1 MLFMNRQNV
10 YKSSSINTNMKR
22 GLLVVFLA
30 VFIIIISLN
39 FVSADGGYFPSPG
52 YWIQPGQQQAVIFH
66 EDNTETMIVTSDF
79 KGNAKNFAWIIPTP
93 TKPQVTKASEEV
105 FTNIQKLTQP
115 EYDYGYS
122 LGNVMMAATAER
134 LEYGG
139 VVVISQQQ
147 VDYYDVTTLLATNT
161 QDLVNWFNENNY
173 TYPEEYSYVLKSY
186 IDKGW
191 FFTAVKIS
199 AEALS
204 SVEVSQDLREGH
216 PTPLKLVFLSEKI
229 VFPLKISSVDFEQ
242 GFKISTNL
250 KLTQEAVNHLK
261 DVGYDDFSEK
271 TSAVNTFTQIISDVL
286 ENKAYNNS
294 AASKYPLIIPASTY
308 STLKNYAYCDIYC
321 VRSNL
326 ENAFR
331 NYFSLHGISLGYD
344 YGYYSGAPVNLY
356 IIADSKYEADN
367 FNIQYGNWFKKKQ
380 IEKIGD
386 DENGNPYI
394 KPEKSKYYI
403 TRMYAYLQKSQMDE
417 DLILKK
423 ADDNKKVNAGPETWQ
438 LFIYGLLIGLM
449 VFFIWL
455 FTPLGIMFVAGVLM
469 IFLSS
474 TRAVRIV
481 GWVLEIVSLA
491 ITLIFTL
498 VFLAIAASNDA
509 LGNYIVVSVLI
520 TALLVFAL
528 MILFMVLEAR
538 YKGQENVIIRRK

>member
-1 MLFMNRQNV
+1 MNRQNV

>member
-1 MLFMNRQNV
+1 MKKQNV

>member
-1 MLFMNRQNV
+1 MLFMKKQNV

-344 YGYYSGAPVNLY
+344 YGYYRGAPV
-356 IIADSKYEADN
+356 
-367 FNIQYGNWFKKKQ
+367 
-380 IEKIGD
+380 
-386 DENGNPYI
+386 
-394 KPEKSKYYI
+394 
-403 TRMYAYLQKSQMDE
+403 
-417 DLILKK
+417 
-423 ADDNKKVNAGPETWQ
+423 
-438 LFIYGLLIGLM
+438 
-449 VFFIWL
+449 
-455 FTPLGIMFVAGVLM
+455 
-469 IFLSS
+469 
-474 TRAVRIV
+474 
-481 GWVLEIVSLA
+481 
-491 ITLIFTL
+491 
-498 VFLAIAASNDA
+498 
-509 LGNYIVVSVLI
+509 
-520 TALLVFAL
+520 
-528 MILFMVLEAR
+528 
-538 YKGQENVIIRRK
+538 